1 MKKIDAKKENF
12 LKATEY
18 IKQLG
23 SGHESAGND
32 DSYYTDD
39 IKNIL
44 DERYND
50 YKNGIDMVDQDE
62 SRRKIHELLAS
73 I

>member
-1 MKKIDAKKENF
+1 MLKKKSFPKV
-12 LKATEY
+12 TEY

-23 SGHESAGND
+23 SSLDSAGND
-32 DSYYTDD
+32 DSYYPDE

-44 DERYND
+44 DKRYKD
-50 YKNGIDMVDQDE
+50 YKNGIDLVDQEE
-62 SRRKIHELLAS
+62 SRRKIHELFAS